1 MKLITLDY
9 YDAFAC
15 LADACKHSCCVDW
28 EIDIDEDSWDY
39 YDTVDGPFG
48 DRLRACRQTGE
59 DRSFILRPDGR
70 CPFLNDNGLCDLI
83 TELGEESLCEV
94 CTEYPRF
101 TVEYRDVREK
111 SLSVSCE
118 EAGRLLFE
126 HQEPVRMVAQEFE
139 EYLSYEEED
148 WGTDEEEEGYELSDD
163 VPEEDEEPSE
173 ELCEFLQMA
182 RQNVITLLQDRRY
195 IVADRLSAALIYARQ
210 VQDVLNNWQGE
221 AAPKLGNDDIPMLLR
236 HVSKVSEMKKAVSKT
251 DGTQLKSLD
260 ESPASLLQAFQLRCD
275 VYAAMELLDEEWEQV
290 FADTKA
296 LLGSMTDADY
306 AKTIQALTTSSPN
319 VGIWY
324 EHFLVYVVFRYAI
337 KSVYDTEFF
346 DRIRLAAAF
355 YLMLRDVDAT
365 FYLKTGHFTL
375 SDRIDL
381 ARVFSRQVEHS
392 EENVESLMES
402 FLFDAVWE
410 LPYLI
415 EQIQLS

>member
-39 YDTVDGPFG
+39 YDTVEGPFG

-126 HQEPVRMVAQEFE
+126 HTEPVRMVEQEFE
-139 EYLSYEEED
+139 EYLAYEGENCELLD
-148 WGTDEEEEGYELSDD
+148 SDGDFSDAKDDYELQDD
-163 VPEEDEEPSE
+163 VPDEDEPSE
-173 ELCEFLQMA
+173 ELCEFLQTA
-182 RQNVITLLQDRRY
+182 RQNVITLVQDRRY
-195 IVADRLSAALIYARQ
+195 PISDRLSAGLIYARR

-221 AAPKLGNDDIPMLLR
+221 AVPELGTDDIPNLLR
-236 HVSKVSEMKKAVSKT
+236 HVS
-251 DGTQLKSLD
+251 LD
-260 ESPASLLQAFQLRCD
+260 EASASLPQAFQLRCD
-275 VYAAMELLDEEWEQV
+275 VYSEMELLDEEWKLI
-290 FADTKA
+290 FADTKV
-296 LLGSMTDADY
+296 LLGSMADQDY
-306 AKTIQALTTSSPN
+306 AKAIHALTASSPN
-319 VGIWY
+319 VEIWY
-324 EHFLVYVVFRYAI
+324 EHFLVYVIFRYAI

-355 YLMLRDVDAT
+355 YLMLRDVDSA
-365 FYLKTGHFTL
+365 FYLKNGHFTL

-392 EENVESLMES
+392 EENVESLMDS
-402 FLFDAVWE
+402 FLFDPVWK
-410 LPYLI
+410 LSDLI
-415 EQIQLS
+415 RQIKLT

>member
-48 DRLRACRQTGE
+48 DRLRTCRQTGE

-148 WGTDEEEEGYELSDD
+148 WGTDEEEKGYELSDD

-195 IVADRLSAALIYARQ
+195 IVADRLSAALTYARQ
-210 VQDVLNNWQGE
+210 VQDILNNWQGE
-221 AAPKLGNDDIPMLLR
+221 AAPELGADDIPMLLQ
-236 HVSKVSEMKKAVSKT
+236 HVYKEK
-251 DGTQLKSLD
+251 
-260 ESPASLLQAFQLRCD
+260 SPASLLQAFQLRCD
-275 VYAAMELLDEEWEQV
+275 VYAAMELLDEEWEQL

-296 LLGSMTDADY
+296 LLGSISEADY
-306 AKTIQALTTSSPN
+306 AKAIQTLTASSPD
-319 VGIWY
+319 VEIWY

-410 LPYLI
+410 LPYLM
-415 EQIQLS
+415 EQIQLV

>member
-39 YDTVDGPFG
+39 YDTVEGPFG

-139 EYLSYEEED
+139 EYLSYEEE
-148 WGTDEEEEGYELSDD
+148 GILADEEEEGYELSDD

-195 IVADRLSAALIYARQ
+195 IVADRLSAALIYARR

-221 AAPKLGNDDIPMLLR
+221 AAPELGADDIPMLLQ
-236 HVSKVSEMKKAVSKT
+236 HVYKEK
-251 DGTQLKSLD
+251 
-260 ESPASLLQAFQLRCD
+260 SPASLLQAFQLRCD

-296 LLGSMTDADY
+296 LLGSMTDQDY
-306 AKTIQALTTSSPN
+306 AKAIQTLTTSSPN
-319 VGIWY
+319 VEIWY

-355 YLMLRDVDAT
+355 YLILRDVDAA
-365 FYLKTGHFTL
+365 FYLKAGHFTL
-375 SDRIDL
+375 SDRIAL
-381 ARVFSRQVEHS
+381 ARIFSRQVEHS

-410 LPYLI
+410 LPYLM
-415 EQIQLS
+415 EQIQLV